1 MKGDKELALFS
12 LPLSLSFV
20 MWRAH
25 EYGNQLL
32 FAALMEE
39 EEEEGR
45 TRGQEWGGKTEEE
58 KGEGEVFDGGESVA

>member
-1 MKGDKELALFS
+1 MKGDKERALFS

-20 MWRAH
+20 MWRPH

-39 EEEEGR
+39 EEEGR
-45 TRGQEWGGKTEEE
+45 TGGREWGGKTEEE
-58 KGEGEVFDGGESVA
+58 KGEGEVFDGGESVT